1 MSIVKNKIFSTNTAE
16 YTVIDLKQEM
26 DECINIILNLG
37 YEVHIP
43 VGIDIN
49 NRLSKSLG
57 RCIRR
62 RGVYRIEA
70 NLTFLR
76 VASSQNVHN
85 MIMHECIHCVEGCF
99 NHGAKWKSV
108 AAQVMEKYPQYTIR
122 RCSNDEEY
130 SKIYSNDSKYRYE
143 VICRDCGKTIGR
155 YKNES
160 KTVKSITRHEKLYRC
175 GYCNSNNLS
184 VNNI

>member
-16 YTVIDLKQEM
+16 YTVVDLKQEM
-26 DECINIILNLG
+26 MECVNILINLG
-37 YEVHIP
+37 YNINIP
-43 VGIDIN
+43 VSIDIN
-49 NRLSKSLG
+49 CRFTKVLG
-57 RCIRR
+57 KCRR
-62 RGVYRIEA
+62 ERGVYRIFINEKY
-70 NLTFLR
+70 LR
-76 VASSQNVHN
+76 TGNSQSIHN
-85 MIMHECIHCVEGCF
+85 TIMHECIHCVEGCF